1 MDAVLERF
9 VRDAGNQAR
18 QQLEQF
24 GALTVQNTL
33 WAGTPDYSTRITDA
47 ELATVEDFAS
57 AGLTDTVLTDAIYAL
72 EQVRLTL
79 NNAMAALAVLSQV

>member
-24 GALTVQNTL
+24 GPLAVQNTL

-47 ELATVEDFAS
+47 ELATVSDFVS
-57 AGLTDTVLTDAIYAL
+57 AGLTDTVLTDAVYAL
-72 EQVRLTL
+72 EQVRTVL
-79 NNAMAALAVLSQV
+79 NNALTALSVLSQV

>member
-18 QQLEQF
+18 QVLEQY

-33 WAGTPDYSTRITDA
+33 WSGTPDYSTRIDGA
-47 ELATVEDFAS
+47 ALATVDDFVS
-57 AGLTDTVLTDAIYAL
+57 AGLTDAVLSDGIYAL
-72 EQVRLTL
+72 EQVRAAVT
-79 NNAMAALAVLSQV
+79 NALAALSVLSQV